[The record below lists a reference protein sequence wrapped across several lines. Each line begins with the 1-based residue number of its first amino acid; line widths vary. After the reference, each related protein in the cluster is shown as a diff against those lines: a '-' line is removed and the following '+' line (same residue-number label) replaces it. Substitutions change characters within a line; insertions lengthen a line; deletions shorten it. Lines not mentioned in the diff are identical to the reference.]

1 MKIENEDCYVAF
13 LDIQGF
19 KHLVKTREPEYILK
33 VFKLIQSTE
42 NSILRDKIFYEDHDS
57 EEKYNSLSSSLFY
70 YIMSDSIVL
79 AIKSSVEEGFH
90 FLAKWCCEIQVR
102 LFREYNILLRGGIS
116 KGCFYGEGHISF
128 GKGMVNAHELESK
141 GGAFKIFLDHSLYY
155 LTDKKPKLPFLNVN
169 WKNEED
175 RIYIDWVP
183 YIISSDSVYKD
194 LMSFCKEEIEKAQ
207 GKNDVKLIEKYEWLK
222 KSAEEQ
228 YELVDNWVDSDFIIP
243 DEITADEE

>member
-1 MKIENEDCYVAF
+1 
-13 LDIQGF
+13 
-19 KHLVKTREPEYILK
+19 
-33 VFKLIQSTE
+33 
-42 NSILRDKIFYEDHDS
+42 
-57 EEKYNSLSSSLFY
+57 
-70 YIMSDSIVL
+70 
-79 AIKSSVEEGFH
+79 
-90 FLAKWCCEIQVR
+90 
-102 LFREYNILLRGGIS
+102 
-116 KGCFYGEGHISF
+116 
-128 GKGMVNAHELESK
+128 MVNAHELESK

-155 LTDKKPKLPFLNVN
+155 LTGKKPKLPFLNVN

-228 YELVDNWVDSDFIIP
+228 FEIVEARNESDNM
-243 DEITADEE
+243 ITNEE